1 MVFEAISFAATLPQ
15 LPLPTTVTLNILTL
29 FNLDK
34 CKGLEN
40 KREVRRVAQK
50 IEKTLKEEEKRHAQN
65 A

>member
-1 MVFEAISFAATLPQ
+1 MEGGKPDGVRGNKLCRNTAPIAAT
-15 LPLPTTVTLNILTL
+15 N
-29 FNLDK
+29 N
-34 CKGLEN
+34 GLEN